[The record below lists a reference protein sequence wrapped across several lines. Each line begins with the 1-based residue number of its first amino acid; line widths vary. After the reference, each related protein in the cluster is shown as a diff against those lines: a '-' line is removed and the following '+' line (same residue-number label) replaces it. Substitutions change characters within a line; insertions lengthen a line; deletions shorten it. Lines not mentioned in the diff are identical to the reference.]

1 MDVAY
6 SYLCHM
12 NISAAIHNTGP
23 WLVRVQRVQL
33 HPLIF
38 GNRCMNPSIFRAAT
52 SITIFCQ
59 PFPANFQILHP
70 SIEISNKGTGFP
82 CLCTYLLLMERGNVI
97 STYLPCTFDI
107 AINNA
112 IVTLAIPCPGV
123 SHLGQETAPESI
135 SRTHKPCI

>member
-1 MDVAY
+1 MSHID
-6 SYLCHM
+6 SGTL
-12 NISAAIHNTGP
+12 IKR
-23 WLVRVQRVQL
+23 VRWVQL
-33 HPLIF
+33 QPSFL
-38 GNRCMNPSIFRAAT
+38 GNRCMRLSIFRATT
-52 SITIFCQ
+52 SFSIFCLL
-59 PFPANFQILHP
+59 FPAKVQILHP